1 MTADLTG
8 PLAKIR
14 AAPRHRKSPARR
26 SMVRSVAV
34 PLVAVG
40 LVTTVLGI
48 GGWTLVDHAVQRHN
62 ASLATSSGQQP
73 GGPGEHGPAA
83 QAPGPVRHIKGSA
96 PKAGAGRIAKPVWLV
111 IPAIGVSTTLVRLGL
126 TAQHTLEVPPTAA
139 VAGWYKGS
147 PKPGQVGS
155 SIIAGHIDSQA
166 GPGIFYHL
174 HQLKRGEYVYVIR
187 ADHTVATFEVTR
199 LRTYAKT
206 SFPRDT
212 VYGPVPDSELRLIT
226 CGGTFD
232 YATGSYLS
240 NVVVYAVLIR

>member
-1 MTADLTG
+1 MIADLTE
-8 PLAKIR
+8 PLARIR
-14 AAPRHRKSPARR
+14 AAPRHRKSPTRR
-26 SMVRSVAV
+26 SLVRSAAL

-40 LVTTVLGI
+40 LVTTAVGA
-48 GGWTLVDHAVQRHN
+48 GGLTLVDHAVKNHN
-62 ASLATSSGQQP
+62 AGLATRSGQQP
-73 GGPGEHGPAA
+73 AGPGDHGLAA
-83 QAPGPVRHIKGSA
+83 QAPGPVGPIRGSA
-96 PKAGAGRIAKPVWLV
+96 PKAGAGRVARPVWLI

-126 TAQHTLEVPPTAA
+126 TAQGNLAVPLTAA

-147 PKPGQVGS
+147 PRPGQVGS

-174 HQLKRGEYVYVIR
+174 HQLKRGEYGYVIR

-199 LRTYAKT
+199 LRTYKKA

-240 NVVVYAVLIR
+240 NVVVYAVLIK